1 MSVIET
7 ATSYF
12 ERLIQS
18 DEFYFQKGKDALKK
32 WMDLNLSDE
41 EQIELQNLLED
52 YTAFA
57 EITEEH
63 QFFSIKKILF
73 SIISY
78 CDIHARGKAVYN
90 QYDDKRVLAKAGV
103 RMKPWVINTFN
114 YKYHKDDVNITVKN
128 ALDMLAMP
136 ENNINSIALS
146 HRELISNH
154 YLKHSY
160 SPETFVSELKEK
172 FSDLDRTKNPE
183 NQTLLIAAHIYNQK
197 KEWDRK
203 QLDFKTFITNL
214 KEYAEKNQ
222 IEYGFG
228 DLKGNNI
235 WIFDKKQYFNNKRA
249 HYEVIIK
256 KGSISVDLHFE
267 DGHQNAEILRT
278 SLGTLPSFLEWKK
291 WHFGNSVSHIKK
303 FTLSD
308 EDLVENVIECLD
320 ELYDA
325 TSEKL
330 IDILKTMKSELT
342 MIDTVTH
349 PLNQILYGP
358 PGTGKTYNT
367 INKAIQIANPDFVLS
382 DHTRK
387 QIKDEYKK
395 LVDEGRIVFTTFH
408 QSMSYEDFIEGIKPK
423 IDEDENGNKKV
434 IYEVESGIFKRIA
447 DKARKPRLK
456 SENSI
461 TPYTFDDAWSDL
473 VQDANR
479 HLEDGD
485 PLVLTIQT
493 PNLGLKIVDIS
504 DKGNLNLK
512 PIYSEDSKIYTISYS
527 RAEKLQQ
534 AFPDLSVIKNVNTEF
549 REVIGGSNSTAYWSV
564 LNYINNKIKEK
575 SIIEVK
581 EETLPPLPHVLI
593 IDEINRGNVS
603 QIFGE
608 LITLIEE
615 DKRIG
620 NNEALEITLPYSKD
634 KFGVPSNLY
643 IIGTMNTADRSVE
656 ALDTA
661 LRRRFSF
668 EEMPPKPE
676 LLNPSTMI
684 ENLLWEYKSYEWTGK
699 EYLTEENKLFSVLG
713 VSEDFKKEKKDIWEQ
728 MKEDKKNNI
737 VRESEY
743 FQRFDFERIDF
754 EKLLKTINNR
764 IEKLIDRDHAIGHA
778 YFIGKDNATIR
789 DSFYKNI
796 IPLLQEYFFGDYGK
810 MGLVLGK
817 GFVKKKVT
825 ESSVFAAFDDYESEY
840 SERESYEIIDYR
852 KPDHHYKIGETD
864 MDFSKALLLLMNQS
878 VQ

>member
-1 MSVIET
+1 MNYHELQVKAFNWLKHLHDTNPDFTFSVRQKASKGAEQNYFIGTERSRYFST
-7 ATSYF
+7 TFWNIPVSYPGSSTD
-12 ERLIQS
+12 LINLV
-18 DEFYFQKGKDALKK
+18 FALKK
-32 WMDLNLSDE
+32 GNKLSLYIQFYQTKDPNNDQNQYALDLIRNIKPRLKNLDPLVYGEGKETLKMEYFAIYLPELYDSFESSIHDLNTMLEKVIHIVDE
-41 EQIELQNLLED
+41 EIAAMKNTHPTFKANRFLPKEQERMISKMYERFDRYSANVNDDEDEEESWTILED
-52 YTAFA
+52 FDTWFVKNYDQSSGIFHGMIFGFLYQISHSKDLISEEKLNEYDSETI
-57 EITEEH
+57 EI
-63 QFFSIKKILF
+63 IKKEIPNFDYEGLDYF
-73 SIISY
+73 EKFLDY
-78 CDIHARGKAVYN
+78 
-90 QYDDKRVLAKAGV
+90 
-103 RMKPWVINTFN
+103 
-114 YKYHKDDVNITVKN
+114 TVKN
-128 ALDMLAMP
+128 FTTF
-136 ENNINSIALS
+136 
-146 HRELISNH
+146 
-154 YLKHSY
+154 HS
-160 SPETFVSELKEK
+160 VM
-172 FSDLDRTKNPE
+172 
-183 NQTLLIAAHIYNQK
+183 
-197 KEWDRK
+197 K
-203 QLDFKTFITNL
+203 Q
-214 KEYAEKNQ
+214 
-222 IEYGFG
+222 
-228 DLKGNNI
+228 
-235 WIFDKKQYFNNKRA
+235 
-249 HYEVIIK
+249 
-256 KGSISVDLHFE
+256 
-267 DGHQNAEILRT
+267 
-278 SLGTLPSFLEWKK
+278 
-291 WHFGNSVSHIKK
+291 
-303 FTLSD
+303 
-308 EDLVENVIECLD
+308 
-320 ELYDA
+320 
-325 TSEKL
+325 
-330 IDILKTMKSELT
+330 
-342 MIDTVTH
+342 

-479 HLEDGD
+479 HLEDGN

-575 SIIEVK
+575 SITEVK
-581 EETLPPLPHVLI
+581 EETLPSLPHVLI

-634 KFGVPSNLY
+634 KFGVPFNLY

-676 LLNPSTMI
+676 LLNPSAMI
-684 ENLLWEYKSYEWTGK
+684 ENLLWEYKSYEWTDK
-699 EYLTEENKLFSVLG
+699 EYLTEENKLFSILG
-713 VSEDFKKEKKDIWEQ
+713 VSEDFKKEKEGIWEQ

-737 VRESEY
+737 VRESGY

-754 EKLLKTINNR
+754 EKLLIIINNR
-764 IEKLIDRDHAIGHA
+764 IEKLIDKDHAIGHA
-778 YFIGKDNATIR
+778 YFIGKDNTTIR

-810 MGLVLGK
+810 IGLVLGK
-817 GFVKKKVT
+817 GFVKKKT
-825 ESSVFAAFDDYESEY
+825 EPSVFAAFDEYESEY

-852 KPDHHYKIGETD
+852 KPDHHYKIGDTD

>member
-18 DEFYFQKGKDALKK
+18 DEFYFQKGKDALEK
-32 WMDLNLSDE
+32 WMDLYLSNE
-41 EQIELQNLLED
+41 GQVELQNLLED

-57 EITEEH
+57 EIREGH
-63 QFFSIKKILF
+63 QFFSIKEILF

-78 CDIHARGKAVYN
+78 CDIHARGKAIYN

-154 YLKHSY
+154 YLNHSY
-160 SPETFVSELKEK
+160 NPDTFVSELKEK

-183 NQTLLIAAHIYNQK
+183 NQTLLIAAHIYDQK
-197 KEWDRK
+197 KEWDKK
-203 QLDFKTFITNL
+203 QMDFKTFIANL

-222 IEYGFG
+222 LEYGFG

-235 WIFDKKQYFNNKRA
+235 WIFDKEQHFNHKRA
-249 HYEVIIK
+249 HYEVIVK

-267 DGHQNAEILRT
+267 DENENAEIMRAL
-278 SLGTLPSFLEWKK
+278 LGTLPSFLEWKK

-308 EDLVENVIECLD
+308 EDLVEKVVECLD

-330 IDILKTMKSELT
+330 IASIKTMKSELNMNNT
-342 MIDTVTH
+342 ILH

-367 INKAIQIANPDFVLS
+367 INKAIQIANPDFLLS
-382 DHTRK
+382 EHTRK

-423 IDEDENGNKKV
+423 IDEDEDGNKKV

-456 SENSI
+456 SENS
-461 TPYTFDDAWSDL
+461 TKPYTFDDAWSDL
-473 VQDANR
+473 VLDANT
-479 HLEDGD
+479 HLEDKN

-493 PNLGLKIVDIS
+493 PDLGLKIVDVS

-512 PIYSEDSKIYTISYS
+512 PIYSEDSKIYTVSYS

-534 AFPDLSVIKNVNTEF
+534 AFPDLSVIKNVNKEF
-549 REVIGGSNSTAYWSV
+549 RAVIGGSNSTAYWSV
-564 LNYINNKIKEK
+564 LNYINTKIKEK
-575 SIIEVK
+575 SITEVK

-615 DKRIG
+615 DKRQG
-620 NNEALEITLPYSKD
+620 NNEALEIPLPYSKN

-676 LLNPSTMI
+676 LLNPSTMV
-684 ENLLWEYKSYEWTGK
+684 ENLLWEYKSHEWTDE
-699 EYLTEENKLFSVLG
+699 EYLAEENKLFSALG
-713 VSEDFKKEKKDIWEQ
+713 VSEDFKSKKEGIWEQ
-728 MKEDKKNNI
+728 MKKDKETKTEK
-737 VRESEY
+737 ESRY
-743 FQRFDFERIDF
+743 FQDFIYNRIDF
-754 EKLLKTINNR
+754 EKLLNIINNR
-764 IEKLIDRDHAIGHA
+764 IEKLIDKDHAIGHA
-778 YFIGKDNATIR
+778 YFIGKDNATIK

-810 MGLVLGK
+810 IGLVLGK

-825 ESSVFAAFDDYESEY
+825 ASSVFATFDDYESEY

-852 KPDHHYKIGETD
+852 KPNHNYKIGETD
-864 MDFSKALLLLMNQS
+864 MDFSKAVLLLMNQAI
-878 VQ
+878 

>member
-32 WMDLNLSDE
+32 WMDHDLSNE
-41 EQIELQNLLED
+41 EQLELQNLLED
-52 YTAFA
+52 YIAFA
-57 EITEEH
+57 EIGEEH

-78 CDIHARGKAVYN
+78 CDIHARGKAIYN

-114 YKYHKDDVNITVKN
+114 YKYHKDNVNITVKN

-146 HRELISNH
+146 HRELISSH
-154 YLKHSY
+154 YLNHAY
-160 SPETFVSELKEK
+160 NPDTFVSELKEK
-172 FSDLDRTKNPE
+172 FSDIDRTKNPE
-183 NQTLLIAAHIYNQK
+183 NQTLLIAAHIYDQK
-197 KEWDRK
+197 KEWDKK
-203 QLDFKTFITNL
+203 QMDFKTFVANL

-222 IEYGFG
+222 LEYGFG

-235 WIFDKKQYFNNKRA
+235 WIFDKEQYFNHKRA

-256 KGSISVDLHFE
+256 NKSISIDLHFE
-267 DGHQNAEILRT
+267 DGHQNAEIMRAL
-278 SLGTLPSFLEWKK
+278 LGALPSFLEWKK

-303 FTLSD
+303 FILSD
-308 EDLVENVIECLD
+308 EDLVEKVVECLD

-330 IDILKTMKSELT
+330 INTIKTMKSEPNMNNTIL
-342 MIDTVTH
+342 H

-367 INKAIQIANPDFVLS
+367 INKAIQIANPGFVLS

-456 SENSI
+456 SENS
-461 TPYTFDDAWSDL
+461 TNPYTFDDAWSDL
-473 VQDANR
+473 VLDANT
-479 HLEDGD
+479 HLENEN

-493 PNLGLKIVDIS
+493 PDLGLKIVDVS

-512 PIYSEDSKIYTISYS
+512 PIYSEDSKIYTVSYS

-534 AFPDLSVIKNVNTEF
+534 AFPDLSMIKNVNKEF
-549 REVIGGSNSTAYWSV
+549 RAVIGGSNSTAYWSV

-575 SIIEVK
+575 SITEVT

-615 DKRIG
+615 DKRQG
-620 NNEALEITLPYSKD
+620 NNEALEITLPYSKN

-684 ENLLWEYKSYEWTGK
+684 ENLLWEYKSHGWNNK
-699 EYLTEENKLFSVLG
+699 EYLAEENKLFSVLG
-713 VSEDFKKEKKDIWEQ
+713 VSEDFKSKKEGIWEQ
-728 MKEDKKNNI
+728 MKKDKETKTGK
-737 VRESEY
+737 ESGY
-743 FQRFDFERIDF
+743 FRDFTYNRIDF
-754 EKLLKTINNR
+754 EELLNIINNR
-764 IEKLIDRDHAIGHA
+764 IEKLIDKDHAIGHA
-778 YFIGKDNATIR
+778 YFIGKDNATIK

-810 MGLVLGK
+810 IGLVLGK
-817 GFVKKKVT
+817 GFVKKKIT
-825 ESSVFAAFDDYESEY
+825 TSSVFATFDDYESEY
-840 SERESYEIIDYR
+840 SEKEPYEIIDYR
-852 KPDHHYKIGETD
+852 KPNHNYKIGETD
-864 MDFSKALLLLMNQS
+864 MNFSKAVLLLMNYS
-878 VQ
+878 I

>member
-1 MSVIET
+1 MNYHELQVKAYNWLKHLHDTNPDFTFSVRQKASKGAEQNYFIGTERSRYFST
-7 ATSYF
+7 TFWNIPVSYPGSSTD
-12 ERLIQS
+12 LINLV
-18 DEFYFQKGKDALKK
+18 FALKK
-32 WMDLNLSDE
+32 GNKLSLYIQFYQTKDPNNDQNQYALELIRNIKPRLKNLDPLVYGEGKETLKMEYFAIYLPELYDSFESSIHDLNTMLEKVIHIVDE
-41 EQIELQNLLED
+41 EITAMKNTHPTFKANRFLPKEQERMISKMYERFDRYSANVNDEENEEESWTILED
-52 YTAFA
+52 FDTWFVKNYDQPSGIFHGMIFGFLYQISHSKDLISEEKLNEYDSETI
-57 EITEEH
+57 EI
-63 QFFSIKKILF
+63 IKKEIPNFDYEGLDYF
-73 SIISY
+73 EKFLDY
-78 CDIHARGKAVYN
+78 
-90 QYDDKRVLAKAGV
+90 
-103 RMKPWVINTFN
+103 
-114 YKYHKDDVNITVKN
+114 TVKN
-128 ALDMLAMP
+128 FTTF
-136 ENNINSIALS
+136 
-146 HRELISNH
+146 
-154 YLKHSY
+154 HS
-160 SPETFVSELKEK
+160 VM
-172 FSDLDRTKNPE
+172 
-183 NQTLLIAAHIYNQK
+183 
-197 KEWDRK
+197 K
-203 QLDFKTFITNL
+203 Q
-214 KEYAEKNQ
+214 
-222 IEYGFG
+222 
-228 DLKGNNI
+228 
-235 WIFDKKQYFNNKRA
+235 
-249 HYEVIIK
+249 
-256 KGSISVDLHFE
+256 
-267 DGHQNAEILRT
+267 
-278 SLGTLPSFLEWKK
+278 
-291 WHFGNSVSHIKK
+291 
-303 FTLSD
+303 
-308 EDLVENVIECLD
+308 
-320 ELYDA
+320 
-325 TSEKL
+325 
-330 IDILKTMKSELT
+330 
-342 MIDTVTH
+342 

-493 PNLGLKIVDIS
+493 PNLGLRIVDIS

-575 SIIEVK
+575 SITEVK

-668 EEMPPKPE
+668 EEMSPKPE
-676 LLNPSTMI
+676 LLNPSAMI
-684 ENLLWEYKSYEWTGK
+684 ENLLWEYKSYEWTDK

-713 VSEDFKKEKKDIWEQ
+713 VSEDFKKEKEGIWEQ

-737 VRESEY
+737 VRESGY

-754 EKLLKTINNR
+754 EKLLTIINNR
-764 IEKLIDRDHAIGHA
+764 IEKLIDKDHAIGHA
-778 YFIGKDNATIR
+778 YFIGKDNTTIR

-810 MGLVLGK
+810 IGLVLGK

-852 KPDHHYKIGETD
+852 KPDHHYKIGDTD

-878 VQ
+878 V